1 MKQTKKCRAGLLAAA
16 VFWLAVWQ
24 AAAMAIGQE
33 VFLVS
38 PIQAAGTLM
47 ELLPQ
52 ADFWQRVGFSAGHIL
67 LGFALG
73 VLTLLALV
81 CLIRCI
87 LGPRISDRV
96 LAINLIGTLTV
107 IMVAVTVLL
116 LGEGYLADIALV
128 YAMLSFLAVILL
140 SKVYTGIYQERKHEE
155 ALHKEKEADA

>member
-1 MKQTKKCRAGLLAAA
+1 MSIELAYK
-16 VFWLAVWQ
+16 L
-24 AAAMAIGQE
+24 
-33 VFLVS
+33 
-38 PIQAAGTLM
+38 
-47 ELLPQ
+47 
-52 ADFWQRVGFSAGHIL
+52 L

-73 VLTLLALV
+73 VLTLLALA

-96 LAINLIGTLTV
+96 LAINQIGTITV
-107 IMVAVTVLL
+107 IMVALTVLL

-155 ALHKEKEADA
+155 ELHAAEKEADA